1 MSFITRCPSCGT
13 AFKVVAD
20 QLKIAD
26 GWVRCGHCQQVF
38 DATLD
43 LQPAFAPLPPSAP
56 PPSPGGAPPSPEATP
71 QPTAPPPMPAA
82 EPPGNAAAEPGPAPE
97 PEPEPEPAPW
107 SEPEPEPESDRQE
120 PRDDGYDAAPSV
132 EAGGADVAGDQS
144 GDHDPFV
151 AQTAA
156 PAQEPSFV
164 RQARRRA
171 FWRRPVVR
179 VILALLALGLA
190 ALLAGQ
196 IAWVWRDTLAA
207 RYPAAR
213 PALAAFCDRLG
224 CTIAPP
230 RRPQDVLIEGS
241 VLLRRAP
248 DRYSFHLVVRNH
260 ADTEVAAPALELTLT
275 DLQDQVLVR
284 RVWTPDAWPQ
294 PLERLAPGAEWPLQL
309 ELAFDHPDA
318 ARMTGYRAVLFYP

>member
-38 DATLD
+38 DATQD
-43 LQPAFAPLPPSAP
+43 LQPAFAPLSPPAPTSPEASSQPSAP
-56 PPSPGGAPPSPEATP
+56 PSMAATEPRGNAVPEPVPEP
-71 QPTAPPPMPAA
+71 QP
-82 EPPGNAAAEPGPAPE
+82 
-97 PEPEPEPAPW
+97 W
-107 SEPEPEPESDRQE
+107 PESDRQE
-120 PRDDGYDAAPSV
+120 PRYAGYDAVPSD
-132 EAGGADVAGDQS
+132 ETGGVDAAGDPS
-144 GDHDPFV
+144 AERDPVV
-151 AQTAA
+151 AQAEA

-164 RQARRRA
+164 RRARRRA
-171 FWRRPVVR
+171 FWRRPAVR
-179 VILALLALGLA
+179 VTLALLALGLTV
-190 ALLAGQ
+190 LLVGQ
-196 IAWVWRDTLAA
+196 TAWYWRDAWAA

-213 PALAAFCDRLG
+213 PALTAFCDRLG

-230 RRPQDVLIEGS
+230 RRPQDVLIESS

-248 DRYSFHLVVRNH
+248 DRYSFHLVVRNR

-284 RVWTPDAWPQ
+284 RVWSSDAWPQ
-294 PLERLAPGAEWPLQL
+294 PLQRLAPGAEWPLHL

>member
-1 MSFITRCPSCGT
+1 
-13 AFKVVAD
+13 
-20 QLKIAD
+20 
-26 GWVRCGHCQQVF
+26 
-38 DATLD
+38 
-43 LQPAFAPLPPSAP
+43 
-56 PPSPGGAPPSPEATP
+56 
-71 QPTAPPPMPAA
+71 MPAA

>member
-43 LQPAFAPLPPSAP
+43 LQPAFASLPSCAP
-56 PPSPGGAPPSPEATP
+56 PPAEAAP

-82 EPPGNAAAEPGPAPE
+82 EPPQSMAS
-97 PEPEPEPAPW
+97 EPEPASEPQA
-107 SEPEPEPESDRQE
+107 EPEPQPWPDSEPESDRQE
-120 PRDDGYDAAPSV
+120 PRHHAYDAVLPV
-132 EAGGADVAGDQS
+132 EADAMGDQ
-144 GDHDPFV
+144 GGNHDPF
-151 AQTAA
+151 ATQAA
-156 PAQEPSFV
+156 AAAQEPSFV

-171 FWRRPVVR
+171 FWRRPAVR
-179 VILALLALGLA
+179 LILALLVLGLT

-196 IAWVWRDTLAA
+196 IAWYWRDALAA

-213 PALAAFCDRLG
+213 PALTAFCDRLG